1 MTVYAITDPSTL
13 HFTTLKD
20 DLSHFA
26 TQANMIVYRDKA
38 CKAYA
43 QNAKIFLAHAKGFD
57 RVLLHT
63 DYLLA
68 SELQADG
75 VHLTSKQLDAIP
87 KAKALG
93 LFVIVSTHTRD
104 EALKAESM
112 GADMITFSPV
122 FDTPNKGK
130 PVGIEVLSEIVSC
143 IDIPVLALG
152 GIVTQEQINS
162 CVDVGAEGFGSIRY
176 FARNSLNSL

>member
-13 HFTTLKD
+13 NFTTLKD
-20 DLSHFA
+20 DLKHFA

-38 CKAYA
+38 CKEYA
-43 QNAKIFLAHAKGFD
+43 QNAKTFLAHATGFD

-75 VHLTSKQLDAIP
+75 VHLTSKQLNVIP
-87 KAKALG
+87 KAKDLG

-104 EALKAESM
+104 EALKAEAM

-130 PVGIEVLSEIVSC
+130 PVGIEVLSKIVSC
-143 IDIPVLALG
+143 VDIPVLALG
-152 GIVTQEQINS
+152 GILTQEQIDS
-162 CVDVGAEGFGSIRY
+162 CIKVGVKGFASIRY
-176 FARNSLNSL
+176 FERKFLNSL

>member
-13 HFTTLKD
+13 NFTTLED

-38 CKAYA
+38 CKEYA

-68 SELQADG
+68 FELQADG
-75 VHLTSKQLDAIP
+75 VHLTSKQLNAIP
-87 KAKALG
+87 KAKDLG

-104 EALKAESM
+104 EALKAEAM

-130 PVGIEVLSEIVSC
+130 PVGIEVLSKIVSC
-143 IDIPVLALG
+143 VDIPVLALG
-152 GIVTQEQINS
+152 GILTQEQIYS
-162 CVDVGAEGFGSIRY
+162 CVDVGAEGFGSIRI
-176 FARNSLNSL
+176 FSQK